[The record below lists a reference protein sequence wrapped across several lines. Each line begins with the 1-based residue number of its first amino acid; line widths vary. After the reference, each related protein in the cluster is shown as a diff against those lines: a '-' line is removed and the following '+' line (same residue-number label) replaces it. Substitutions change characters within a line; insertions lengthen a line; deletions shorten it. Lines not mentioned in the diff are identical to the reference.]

1 MRRQKI
7 PGIFVFMTAVLLG
20 VGILSRPAHA
30 AATITVVNNDS
41 AGEGFNDPSA
51 PDPDSTAGGNT
62 GTTLGEQRLMA
73 FQLAA
78 TIWGGLLNSNVVI
91 RVGAT
96 MDPLSCGST
105 SATLGSAGPD
115 TVSRDFAGALRA
127 GTFYPSALANK
138 LAGSDLDPDSDDID
152 ATFNSSIG
160 TTCSFPNVWY
170 YGLNGT
176 PPAGKLDFVTV
187 VLHELGHG
195 LGFLSL
201 VNVTT
206 GTKFFGFDDSY
217 MINLEDHSTG
227 KLYPAMTNAERI
239 IASKDTG
246 DLHWVGSNTV
256 ADSIFLTAGRH
267 PSGHVRMFAPNPAQP
282 GSSVSH
288 FDTELTPNEVM
299 EPFYT
304 GPDLTIGLAL
314 SVMEDI
320 GWGSGRRTN
329 DFDGDGKSDITVFR
343 PSNGN
348 WYVLHS
354 SSNFTTFSSYVW
366 GVSTDKV
373 VPDDYDGD
381 GRTDI
386 AIYRPSTGV
395 WWVLLSSTNFG
406 GYASYEWGVSTDSPQ
421 PGDYDGDG
429 KADFAIFRPS
439 TGVWWVLQSSSNF
452 ASFVSFQWGVSTD
465 TPVPADYDGDGRTD
479 IAIYRP
485 ATGVWW
491 VLLSST
497 NFASFLSFEW
507 GVSTDTPVPA
517 DYDGDGKADFAIFR
531 PSTGVWWVLQSS
543 SNFASFVSFEWGVS
557 TDTPVPADYDGDGKA
572 DIAIYRPSTGVW
584 WLLLSST
591 QFTSFVSYQWGVSTD
606 IPVLKT
612 DPANFESSLLE
623 EGVAPVE
630 ADAIPVD
637 EGDPKPARRPGVS
650 DPSFTPDR

>member
-105 SATLGSAGPD
+105 SATLGSAAPD

-320 GWGSGRRTN
+320 GWGSGPGRRTN

-452 ASFVSFQWGVSTD
+452 ASV
-465 TPVPADYDGDGRTD
+465 
-479 IAIYRP
+479 
-485 ATGVWW
+485 
-491 VLLSST
+491 
-497 NFASFLSFEW
+497 
-507 GVSTDTPVPA
+507 
-517 DYDGDGKADFAIFR
+517 
-531 PSTGVWWVLQSS
+531 
-543 SNFASFVSFEWGVS
+543 VSFEWGVS

-612 DPANFESSLLE
+612 DPADFESSLLE

-650 DPSFTPDR
+650 DPPFTPDR

>member
-51 PDPDSTAGGNT
+51 PDPDSTAGGKT
-62 GTTLGEQRLMA
+62 GTTLGAQRLMA

-91 RVGAT
+91 RVGAR

-105 SATLGSAGPD
+105 SAILGSAGPIS
-115 TVSRDFAGALRA
+115 VSRDFAGALRA

-138 LAGSDLDPDSDDID
+138 LAASDLDPDSDDID
-152 ATFNSSIG
+152 AMFNSSIG

-176 PPAGKLDFVTV
+176 PPAGKLVFVTV

-206 GTKFFGFDDSY
+206 ATKFFAFYDSF

-227 KLYPAMTNAERI
+227 KLYPAMTGAERI

-288 FDTELTPNEVM
+288 FDTVLTPDEVM

-304 GPDLTIGLAL
+304 GPDLPIGLAL
-314 SVMEDI
+314 SGMEDI
-320 GWGSGRRTN
+320 GWGSGPGRRTN
-329 DFDGDGKSDITVFR
+329 DFDGDGRSDITVFR

-354 SSNFTTFSSYVW
+354 SSNFTTSSSYVW
-366 GVSTDKV
+366 GVSTDIV

-406 GYASYEWGVSTDSPQ
+406 GYASYEWGVSTDS
-421 PGDYDGDG
+421 
-429 KADFAIFRPS
+429 
-439 TGVWWVLQSSSNF
+439 
-452 ASFVSFQWGVSTD
+452 
-465 TPVPADYDGDGRTD
+465 
-479 IAIYRP
+479 
-485 ATGVWW
+485 
-491 VLLSST
+491 
-497 NFASFLSFEW
+497 
-507 GVSTDTPVPA
+507 
-517 DYDGDGKADFAIFR
+517 
-531 PSTGVWWVLQSS
+531 
-543 SNFASFVSFEWGVS
+543 
-557 TDTPVPADYDGDGKA
+557 
-572 DIAIYRPSTGVW
+572 
-584 WLLLSST
+584 
-591 QFTSFVSYQWGVSTD
+591 
-606 IPVLKT
+606 
-612 DPANFESSLLE
+612 
-623 EGVAPVE
+623 
-630 ADAIPVD
+630 
-637 EGDPKPARRPGVS
+637 
-650 DPSFTPDR
+650 